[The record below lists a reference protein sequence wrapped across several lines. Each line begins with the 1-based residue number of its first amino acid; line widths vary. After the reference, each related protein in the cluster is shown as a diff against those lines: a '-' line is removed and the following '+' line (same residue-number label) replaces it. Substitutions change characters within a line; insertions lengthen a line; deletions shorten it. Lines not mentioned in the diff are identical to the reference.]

1 MAGWLNQSG
10 LLLEPAAEKL
20 LQRVLASK
28 FDKGTVLFRAGD
40 PVQGFAVVL
49 TGKVGVYLTGSNGR
63 EIQLYE
69 ISPGQTCVQSTL
81 GLMEEETYS
90 AEAICESACE
100 IAFIPR
106 AIFLELLDISSG
118 FRGYVFG
125 SFSARLQNMMAL
137 LEQVAFV
144 RVEIRLAAELLQQ
157 IDGNNQIH
165 ATHQDLATKIGSAR
179 EVVSRRLET
188 LSKRGLLQLSRGL
201 ITVPDRAALQE
212 LAKSQ

>member
-1 MAGWLNQSG
+1 MADWLNQSG
-10 LLLEPAAEKL
+10 LLLEPDAKKL
-20 LQRVLASK
+20 VQRVVAGK
-28 FDKGTVLFRAGD
+28 FDKGAVLFRAGD

-49 TGKVGVYLTGSNGR
+49 TGKVGVYLTGNNGR

-81 GLMEEETYS
+81 GLMGTEQYS
-90 AEAICESACE
+90 AEAICEIPCD

-106 AIFLELLDISSG
+106 DIFLKLLNTSPN

-125 SFSARLQNMMAL
+125 SFSARLQNIMTL

-144 RVEIRLAAELLQQ
+144 RVEIRLAAMLLQQ
-157 IDGNNQIH
+157 MDKNRQIH

-179 EVVSRRLET
+179 EVVSRRLEG
-188 LSKRGLLQLSRGL
+188 LEKRGLLQLSRGC
-201 ITVPDRAALQE
+201 ITVPYPAALQY
-212 LAKSQ
+212 LAESQ